1 MEEFVK
7 NFHSFNSTGD
17 LVLND
22 EDEEVINFETLENSN
37 ENDESEINE
46 KEEKT
51 VTLNNPITNETNKV
65 PVVVIDVKSNKKV
78 KKWLLSNI
86 TGENFHQGKVTKIFQ
101 VTNNFSR
108 QKFSSTKFSPIWHQ
122 KN

>member
-7 NFHSFNSTGD
+7 NFYSFNSTGD

-65 PVVVIDVKSNKKV
+65 PVVVIDIKSNKKV

-86 TGENFHQGKVTKIFQ
+86 TGENFHQGK
-101 VTNNFSR
+101 
-108 QKFSSTKFSPIWHQ
+108 
-122 KN
+122 

>member
-7 NFHSFNSTGD
+7 NFYSFNSTGD

-108 QKFSSTKFSPIWHQ
+108 QKFSLTKFSPIRHQ

>member
-7 NFHSFNSTGD
+7 IFYSFNSTGD

-22 EDEEVINFETLENSN
+22 KDEEVINFETENSN

-86 TGENFHQGKVTKIFQ
+86 TGENFHQGKVTKIFH

-108 QKFSSTKFSPIWHQ
+108 QKFSLTKFSPIRHQ

>member
-1 MEEFVK
+1 MK
-7 NFHSFNSTGD
+7 NFYSFNSTGD

-51 VTLNNPITNETNKV
+51 VTLNNPITHETNKV

-78 KKWLLSNI
+78 KKW
-86 TGENFHQGKVTKIFQ
+86 
-101 VTNNFSR
+101 
-108 QKFSSTKFSPIWHQ
+108 
-122 KN
+122 

>member
-7 NFHSFNSTGD
+7 IFYSFNSTGD

-22 EDEEVINFETLENSN
+22 KDEEVINFETENSN

-65 PVVVIDVKSNKKV
+65 PVVVIDIKSNKKV

-108 QKFSSTKFSPIWHQ
+108 QKFSLTKFSPIRHQ

>member
-7 NFHSFNSTGD
+7 NLYSFNSTGD

-22 EDEEVINFETLENSN
+22 EDEEVINFETLQNSN

-51 VTLNNPITNETNKV
+51 VTLNNPINNETNKV
-65 PVVVIDVKSNKKV
+65 PVVVIDIKSNKKV

-86 TGENFHQGKVTKIFQ
+86 TGENFHQGKVTKIFH

-108 QKFSSTKFSPIWHQ
+108 QKFSLTKFSPIRHQ